1 MTGRLAPQPWMTA
14 PETVAVLDA
23 LEETGAEVRF
33 IGGCVRDALLNRA
46 VNDVDLATD
55 SLPEAVV
62 AALEAA
68 GIKAVPTGLLH
79 GTITAVSSHRPFE
92 ITTLRHDVETDGRHA
107 TVAFT
112 DDWEADAARRDFTF
126 NALSLSRDGTLHDPF
141 GGEQDLR
148 DGIVRFVGDPKQRI
162 EEDVLR
168 LLRFFRFHAH
178 YAAGD
183 FHAPSLEACRALAS
197 RVPRLSVE
205 RVWSEMKKLLAA
217 PDPAPVVRKMA
228 EIGALASVL
237 PDPVGVDRLDR
248 LVPVEKKASARWP
261 SIAGD
266 AIRRTGA
273 LLPPDGT
280 SAGKA
285 ARHLKVSTAERA
297 RLVSIA
303 DGLGQPPDMTTG
315 PALRRL
321 RRRLSQEKLVDLA
334 LVLWAESENEEPSAA
349 AIEIALTWTPPD
361 FPLSGRDVTAL
372 DVKTGPDIGRLLT
385 AVEDWWIA
393 EDFAPDRDA
402 CLARLQDMMDG

>member
-14 PETVAVLDA
+14 PETAAVLDA
-23 LEETGAEVRF
+23 LEEIGAEVRF

-55 SLPEAVV
+55 ALPEAVV
-62 AALEAA
+62 AALETA
-68 GIKAVPTGLLH
+68 GIKAVPTGLQH
-79 GTITAVSSHRPFE
+79 GTVTAVSNHRPFE

-183 FHAPSLEACRALAS
+183 FDAPSLEACRAMAS

-217 PDPAPVVRKMA
+217 PNPAPVVRTMV
-228 EIGALASVL
+228 EIDALVSVL
-237 PDPVGVDRLDR
+237 PDPVDVDRLDR
-248 LVPVEKKASARWP
+248 LVHTEKKAAARWP
-261 SIAGD
+261 GIVGD
-266 AIRRTGA
+266 AVRRTGA
-273 LLPPDGT
+273 LLPPGGT
-280 SAGKA
+280 SAAEA
-285 ARHLKVSTAERA
+285 ARHLKVSTAERK
-297 RLVSIA
+297 RLVA
-303 DGLGQPPDMTTG
+303 LAEGMDAPPDIGTE

-321 RRRLSQEKLVDLA
+321 RRRLSQDTMVDLA
-334 LVLWAESENEEPSAA
+334 LALWAESGEEEPAAA
-349 AIEIALTWTPPD
+349 AIEIALTWTPPA
-361 FPLSGRDVTAL
+361 FPVSGQDVTAL
-372 DVKTGPDIGRLLT
+372 GVKSGPDIGRLLA

-393 EDFAPDRDA
+393 EDFAPGRDA
-402 CLARLQDMMDG
+402 CLARLRDALDG

>member
-1 MTGRLAPQPWMTA
+1 MTGRLAPQPWMQA

-23 LEETGAEVRF
+23 LEGAGAEVRF
-33 IGGCVRDALLNRA
+33 VGGCVRDALLGRA

-55 SLPEAVV
+55 ALPEAV
-62 AALEAA
+62 AEALESA
-68 GIKAVPTGLLH
+68 GIKAVPTGLKH
-79 GTITAVSSHRPFE
+79 GTVTAVSNHRPFE

-126 NALSLSRDGTLHDPF
+126 NALSLSRDGVLHDPF

-148 DGIVRFVGDPKQRI
+148 DGIVRFVGDPAQRI

-183 FHAPSLEACRALAS
+183 FDEPSLAACRRLAS

-205 RVWSEMKKLLAA
+205 RVWSEMKRLLAA
-217 PDPAPVVRKMA
+217 PDPAPVVRTMA
-228 EIGALASVL
+228 EIGALASIL
-237 PDPVGVDRLDR
+237 PDPIGVDRLDR
-248 LVPVEKKASARWP
+248 LVPVEQKAAARWP
-261 SIAGD
+261 DIAVD

-273 LLPPDGT
+273 LLPPD
-280 SAGKA
+280 SAVAAEA

-303 DGLGQPPDMTTG
+303 DGLGQPPDMTTA

-321 RRRLSQEKLVDLA
+321 RRQISKEAMVDLA
-334 LVLWAESENEEPSAA
+334 LLQWAETGHEEPAA
-349 AIEIALTWTPPD
+349 AAVEIAVNWIPPE

-372 DVKTGPDIGRLLT
+372 GVKSGPDIGRLLA
-385 AVEDWWIA
+385 AVEAWWIA
-393 EDFAPDRDA
+393 EDFVPDRDA
-402 CLARLQDMMDG
+402 CLAQLRLKLDC